1 MKIYLIEPSQRTDI
15 TQLIK
20 KIVWSGDEKQAA
32 RKMELE
38 VTASTDENIP
48 KISLSPGNMLKL
60 LDDNGVEL
68 FAGVIFYQERSRS
81 NHMIRVTAYDSLI
94 YLLKSKATYNFKKT
108 TAESIAARIASDF
121 VLSVGELKK
130 TGIIQNLLVNAQSP
144 YEIITAAYT
153 AAGKQNGKRY
163 NVQMQN
169 GKLFVLEKGTI
180 TAITASLVIG
190 SNLNITD
197 ATYSESI
204 ENMINRVMI
213 YNDNGDSLG
222 KVESQEWMKKYGV
235 LQEIYQKEAGSDP
248 KTVAKS
254 MLKGLER
261 NGNISVLGNSECL
274 TGKSVKILEPFTGL
288 KGLFEIAT
296 DAHTWQD
303 GSYMM
308 DLGLK
313 FSNIE

>member
-153 AAGKQNGKRY
+153 AAGKQNGKKY

-169 GKLFVLEKGTI
+169 GKLFVLEKGT
-180 TAITASLVIG
+180 ITASLVIG

-248 KTVAKS
+248 KTVAKN

-261 NGNISVLGNSECL
+261 NGNISVLGNNECL

>member
-1 MKIYLIEPSQRTDI
+1 M
-15 TQLIK
+15 
-20 KIVWSGDEKQAA
+20 VWSGDEKQAA